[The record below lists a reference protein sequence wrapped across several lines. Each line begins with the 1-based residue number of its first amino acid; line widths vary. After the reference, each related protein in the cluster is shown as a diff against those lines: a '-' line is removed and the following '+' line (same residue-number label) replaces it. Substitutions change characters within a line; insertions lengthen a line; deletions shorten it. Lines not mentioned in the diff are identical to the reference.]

1 MKRTAFVSRGTI
13 TPKPGRC
20 KHCRKRL
27 DRIGDKIHSDCLG
40 PWIEANKGK
49 FREQALKAER
59 KKDRECKKVANPP
72 NYLALAQKAF
82 NAFVRERDKD
92 QPCICCGREKTQVNG
107 LRAHGWDAGHYRS
120 RGAAPELRFDER
132 NIHAQLKQCNRRAFD
147 TAAYRANLIVR
158 IGLAAVEELE
168 GPHPPKQWRIPDLIE
183 IRDAFKAKARALKKE
198 QDHAAVR

>member
-120 RGAAPELRFDER
+120 RGSAPHLRFNEDNCHR
-132 NIHAQLKQCNRRAFD
+132 QLVYCNQYKSGNAVD
-147 TAAYRANLIVR
+147 YRLGLIER
-158 IGLAAVEELE
+158 IGLERVEALEADQTARHYTDDDYIDIAAHYKARLKALREQQEAAV
-168 GPHPPKQWRIPDLIE
+168 
-183 IRDAFKAKARALKKE
+183 
-198 QDHAAVR
+198 

>member
-1 MKRTAFVSRGTI
+1 MRRTAFVSRGTI

-120 RGAAPELRFDER
+120 RGSAPHLRFNEDNCHR
-132 NIHAQLKQCNRRAFD
+132 QLVYCNQFRSGNAVD
-147 TAAYRANLIVR
+147 YRLRLIER
-158 IGLAAVEELE
+158 IGLERVEALEADQTARHYTDDDYIAIAALYRA
-168 GPHPPKQWRIPDLIE
+168 KL
-183 IRDAFKAKARALKKE
+183 KALRE
-198 QDHAAVR
+198 QQENT

>member
-1 MKRTAFVSRGTI
+1 MRRTAFVSRGTI

-59 KKDRECKKVANPP
+59 KKDRERKKVANPP

-120 RGAAPELRFDER
+120 RGSAPHLRFHEDNCHR
-132 NIHAQLKQCNRRAFD
+132 QLVYCNQYKSGNAVD
-147 TAAYRANLIVR
+147 YRLGLIDR
-158 IGLAAVEELE
+158 IGLERVEALEADQTPRHYTDDDYIAIAALYRAKLKALREQQEAAV
-168 GPHPPKQWRIPDLIE
+168 
-183 IRDAFKAKARALKKE
+183 
-198 QDHAAVR
+198 

>member
-1 MKRTAFVSRGTI
+1 MRRTAFVSRGTI

-120 RGAAPELRFDER
+120 RGSAPHLRFNEDNCHR
-132 NIHAQLKQCNRRAFD
+132 QLVYCNQFRSGNAVD
-147 TAAYRANLIVR
+147 YRLRLIER
-158 IGLAAVEELE
+158 IGLERVEALEADQAARHYTDDDYIAIAALY
-168 GPHPPKQWRIPDLIE
+168 R
-183 IRDAFKAKARALKKE
+183 AKLKALKEK
-198 QDHAAVR
+198 A